1 MNTSVTSSCLKATV
15 FEQLLWCDGPQL
27 ISALDRSNQLYVLVN
42 SDDQNGRNLFF
53 GAAVT
58 KREYAD
64 LVNGAV
70 DLRDLMSLPK
80 DRARFTTLA
89 DGAENE
95 RIALQPCLDFDPQW
109 LPDAGFKM
117 PLDSKYAKNRR

>member
-1 MNTSVTSSCLKATV
+1 MSTSVASSCLNATV

-27 ISALDRSNQLYVLVN
+27 IGVLDRSNQLYVLVN
-42 SDDQNGRNLFF
+42 SDDRSGRNLFF
-53 GAAVT
+53 GVAVT

-70 DLRDLMSLPK
+70 DLRELMSLPQ
-80 DRARFTTLA
+80 DRTRFIALA

-95 RIALQPCLDFDPQW
+95 RIALQPCLEFDPQW

-117 PLDSKYAKNRR
+117 SLNSKYAKNRR